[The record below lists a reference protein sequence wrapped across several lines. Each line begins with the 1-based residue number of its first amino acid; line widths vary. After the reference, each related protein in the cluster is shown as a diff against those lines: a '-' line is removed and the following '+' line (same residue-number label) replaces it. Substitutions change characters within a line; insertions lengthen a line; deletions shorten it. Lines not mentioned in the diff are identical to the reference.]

1 MVCKHVPHAASLFCQ
16 RGKMEFY
23 FVLTPVVND
32 VTMDI
37 LILSFS
43 VFFFFVIGSQRW
55 TRRRRKGRNGR
66 SLVLRPACKLYLV
79 LQFSLETCFLCLP
92 DYLQI
97 DGPPGPPGPVGPAVS
112 QHFIEVLMIVPTG
125 QMFYSPWNQKVSRL
139 ETVAECPPLSSL
151 PLVLF
156 FRLLFG
162 LVSFDSL
169 SGCCIGN
176 IKPMQTWKSTVD
188 TVAGMALHF
197 LGNSSL
203 V

>member
-1 MVCKHVPHAASLFCQ
+1 M
-16 RGKMEFY
+16 
-23 FVLTPVVND
+23 
-32 VTMDI
+32 
-37 LILSFS
+37 
-43 VFFFFVIGSQRW
+43 
-55 TRRRRKGRNGR
+55 
-66 SLVLRPACKLYLV
+66 
-79 LQFSLETCFLCLP
+79 
-92 DYLQI
+92 
-97 DGPPGPPGPVGPAVS
+97 
-112 QHFIEVLMIVPTG
+112 
-125 QMFYSPWNQKVSRL
+125 
-139 ETVAECPPLSSL
+139 AECPPLSSL

-176 IKPMQTWKSTVD
+176 VKLMQTWKSTVD